1 MTTEEI
7 LKGLEWKDATETSS
21 SIGILNE
28 VYKGHELLLIKN
40 SKTGPKRATIMIKKG
55 DQVTNVIIGKEPTT
69 LVRANIIN
77 LEHLV
82 GFPLM
87 YNDKQNQLYLGRPS
101 EGWQAV
107 ADITVVNYVATPVT
121 LEELAGL

>member
-40 SKTGPKRATIMIKKG
+40 SKTGAKRATIMIK
-55 DQVTNVIIGKEPTT
+55 
-69 LVRANIIN
+69 NISSA
-77 LEHLV
+77 LRL
-82 GFPLM
+82 L
-87 YNDKQNQLYLGRPS
+87 
-101 EGWQAV
+101 
-107 ADITVVNYVATPVT
+107 T
-121 LEELAGL
+121 